1 MQFLPPPGSSLYIP
15 LVVLYALTALS
26 PVLFICLY
34 LRERRSVFV
43 GWLLIVTVG
52 LLGTSLGAMAVVSEN
67 QILLVLALL
76 IVIIPVILSL
86 FTPLGLTGLF
96 LYSGVRLIAREGF
109 SLTNSLALAAGVAL
123 IVGPFFVPGSVENVP
138 FGGVW
143 GTIYFYFSL
152 VLTYFTIYAVG
163 FTVAAAL
170 NLVNFRQQAD
180 YVVVLG

>member
-123 IVGPFFVPGSVENVP
+123 IVGAVLCSRFGGECSVWRRVGHYLFLFFAGADLFHYLRGGLYCGGSVEP
-138 FGGVW
+138 GKFPPAG
-143 GTIYFYFSL
+143 
-152 VLTYFTIYAVG
+152 
-163 FTVAAAL
+163 
-170 NLVNFRQQAD
+170 
-180 YVVVLG
+180 

>member
-1 MQFLPPPGSSLYIP
+1 LGTQFIQFLPPPDSPLYTL

-123 IVGPFFVPGSVENVP
+123 IVGR
-138 FGGVW
+138 
-143 GTIYFYFSL
+143 SL
-152 VLTYFTIYAVG
+152 FPVRWRMFRL
-163 FTVAAAL
+163 AACGAL
-170 NLVNFRQQAD
+170 FISIFRWC
-180 YVVVLG
+180 